1 MKENGRIKHIFDWR
15 LRSSVKTLNLF
26 IIRYGL
32 TEHGASGCKLSG
44 IISIH
49 TSVFHPKEHW

>member
-1 MKENGRIKHIFDWR
+1 MNEGKWADQAHFR
-15 LRSSVKTLNLF
+15 KTLNLF
-26 IIRYGL
+26 ITRYGL

-49 TSVFHPKEHW
+49 TSVSTLRSIGDRG